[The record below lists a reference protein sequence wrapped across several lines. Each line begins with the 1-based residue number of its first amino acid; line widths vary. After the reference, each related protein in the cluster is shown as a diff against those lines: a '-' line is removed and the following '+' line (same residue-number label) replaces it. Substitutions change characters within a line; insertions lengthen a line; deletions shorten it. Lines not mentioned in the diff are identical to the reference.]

1 MTTETPPKKSRLKSG
16 CLIAV
21 GVLVGLTVLGAIIG
35 DPDADKAGTAV
46 ATDDTPAA
54 SPSPSPTIT
63 RVVATPAEIF
73 DAYQDNQIAAAKR
86 FEDQPLS
93 VSGTVQK
100 VDESFGSPV
109 IRLLTSNEFM
119 SLGAEFDKADGD
131 VLASLHTGDKVT
143 VNCDKLSEAA
153 GFLTMSECTLAN

>member
-1 MTTETPPKKSRLKSG
+1 MTTEATPKKSRLKSG

-21 GVLVGLTVLGAIIG
+21 GILVGLTVLGAIIG
-35 DPDADKAGTAV
+35 DPDSDKSGTAG

-54 SPSPSPTIT
+54 SPSPTIT

-73 DAYQDNQIAAAKR
+73 DAYQENQIAAAKR
-86 FEDQPLS
+86 FEGQPLT
-93 VSGTVQK
+93 VTGTVQK